1 MQLVLR
7 DGRVLATHKDG
18 QQLAGL
24 YPGCE
29 IVTSAVPCQ
38 RGDVDPRSAAERAA
52 VYRDQRRLQYPALAD
67 QLDMIYHDSVNGTT
81 VWKDTIAAVKAA
93 YPKPTT

>member
-7 DGRVLATHKDG
+7 NGKVLATHDDG

-29 IVTSAVPCQ
+29 IVTSAVPCCL
-38 RGDVDPRSAAERAA
+38 GDADPRTAAEKAA
-52 VYRDQRRLQYPALAD
+52 VYRDQRRSQYPALAD
-67 QLDMIYHDSVNGTT
+67 QLDMLYHDQINGTT
-81 VWKDTIAAVKAA
+81 VWKNTIAAVKAA
-93 YPKPTT
+93 HPKPA